1 MDAFSPILGPV
12 IALVA
17 WSLVML
23 FWAVGKALAGAK
35 TSAEAAA
42 LPKHGTRLR
51 DLEPVSPREAAWAR
65 HNYEHLF
72 EQPTAFYA
80 VALALALMG
89 HGDGFNLILAWAYVG
104 LRVIH
109 SLVQATVNISRVRT
123 AFFLLSTLALIGL
136 TLHAAL
142 EFIYHA

>member
-1 MDAFSPILGPV
+1 MEHISPIIGPV

-23 FWAVGKALAGAK
+23 FWAVGKALVGARS
-35 TSAEAAA
+35 SAEAAA

-80 VALALALMG
+80 IALALALMD
-89 HGDGFNLILAWAYVG
+89 HGDGVNLMFAWAYVG

-109 SLVQATVNISRVRT
+109 SLIQATVNISRVRT

-136 TLHAAL
+136 TLHAAM
-142 EFIYHA
+142 EFLYHA